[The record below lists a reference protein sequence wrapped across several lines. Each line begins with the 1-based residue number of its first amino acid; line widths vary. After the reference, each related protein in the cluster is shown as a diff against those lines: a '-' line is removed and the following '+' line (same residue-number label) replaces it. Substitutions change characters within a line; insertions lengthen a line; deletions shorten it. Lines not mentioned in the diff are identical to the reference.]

1 MPAATVLIFH
11 HYLVH
16 QEALRLVKVVGFD
29 EDTTFEAVVFHEASA
44 IVAASSNKFMMSVWV
59 VVEASLYAVTK

>member
-1 MPAATVLIFH
+1 MPSLRLWFLH